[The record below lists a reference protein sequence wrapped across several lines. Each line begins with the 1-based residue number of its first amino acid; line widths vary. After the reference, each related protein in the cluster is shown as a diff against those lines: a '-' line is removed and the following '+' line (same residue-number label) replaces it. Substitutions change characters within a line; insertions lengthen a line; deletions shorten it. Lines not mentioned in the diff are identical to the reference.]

1 MCGITGVFNRSNN
14 KAVDKIILKKM
25 IDVLQHRGPDDFG
38 IYSQKEIG
46 LAQSRL
52 SIIDLAGGKQPIHN
66 EDKSLWIVFNGE
78 IFNYIELGDELAKKG
93 HKFYTKSDTEVII
106 HAYEEYGM
114 DFVSHLNGQFAI
126 AIWDIKN
133 RELILARDRVG
144 IRPLFY
150 SIQPDNTFLFSS
162 EIKAMFAYPGI
173 QKEIDVAGINQL
185 FTLWVNV
192 PPKTPFKNIYELPAG
207 HTLRISKN
215 HIQKSQYWKLSYPDA
230 NGYEER
236 PLKYYTDNISELLY
250 NAVTRRLRA
259 DVPVASYLSGG
270 IDSSIISALVKKYH
284 NNDLITFSVAFA
296 EKEYDE
302 RPHQMEMVNYLKTDH
317 RIVEAT
323 NSNISDAFSDV
334 VWYAEKPTI
343 RTAPAPLFLLSKLVR
358 DNNIKVVLTGEGADE
373 VFGGY
378 NIFKEDKIRRFWA
391 KNPNSNFRAHL
402 LTALYPYIRKG
413 QSQIN
418 SFWQLFFKKGLQDT
432 DDKYY
437 SHRIRWNNTALIK
450 RFFNNDFKQLF
461 DDQTQV
467 FDELENYLDP
477 DMVRWHSM
485 SRAQYLEMTLFM
497 SGYLLSTQGDRMLMG
512 NSVEGRFPFLDHT
525 LIEFVN
531 TIPPNLKI
539 KVLNEKYLLK
549 ETYKDLVPQSII
561 NRAKQPYRAPINK
574 VFLKGTKSNLAK
586 QMLYPEKLVE
596 TPYFNVK
603 TVNNL
608 VDKMN
613 RSDGNTSAR
622 DDMALSAITSLQL
635 LHHHFLR

>member
-1 MCGITGVFNRSNN
+1 MCGITGIFNRSNSQ
-14 KAVDKIILKKM
+14 AVDKIILKKM

-78 IFNYIELGDELAKKG
+78 IFNYIELGDELAKRG

-133 RELILARDRVG
+133 KELILARDRVG

-150 SIQPDNTFLFSS
+150 SIQPDNTLLFSS

-192 PPKTPFKNIYELPAG
+192 PPKTPFKNINELPAG

-215 HIQKSQYWKLSYPDA
+215 NIQKNQYWKLSYPDA
-230 NGYEER
+230 NGYDER

-418 SFWQLFFKKGLQDT
+418 SFWQLFFKKGLQET

-450 RFFNNDFKQLF
+450 RFFNSDFKELF

-549 ETYKDLVPQSII
+549 ETYKNLVPQSII

-596 TPYFNVK
+596 TPYFNAK

-608 VDKMN
+608 LDKMN